1 MLPHASI
8 SIVGCARPEYVIE
21 EPRRLGRRLKFS
33 IQVHRLPETFG
44 ENPGLL
50 YVAPDLPGELIDSRE
65 ASLFPYA
72 FHEAD
77 VYHAPVQIPL
87 EIDEMSLDA
96 ALDPP
101 ESRRHADVRTRG
113 ILFFAKTDEPG
124 VDSASRYNG
133 VRIRHHVC
141 RWKADGPAS
150 LVSDHYLSPEHVGA
164 SEEADGLGHFSL
176 GDQSPYAG
184 GADPTLNAGTAY
196 PNRNSRPPC
205 LPHEPQEV
213 LKISGSPVP
222 ETKVRADY
230 DYLGPYLPHQ
240 HVPHELFG
248 ALPGLVEV

>member
-8 SIVGCARPEYVIE
+8 SIVRHARPENVLE
-21 EPRRLGRRLKFS
+21 EPRRLGRRLTFS
-33 IQVHRLPETFG
+33 IQVHRLPETIG
-44 ENPGLL
+44 DKPCLL
-50 YVAPDLPGELIDSRE
+50 YVAPDLAFELIDARE

-72 FHEAD
+72 LHEAD
-77 VYHAPVQIPL
+77 VYHAPVEVSL
-87 EIDEMSLDA
+87 EVEEMSLDA
-96 ALDPP
+96 DLGPP
-101 ESRRHADVRTRG
+101 EGRSHADVRTRG
-113 ILFFAKTDEPG
+113 VLFFATADEPG
-124 VDSASRYNG
+124 VDSAGRYNG

-164 SEEADGLGHFSL
+164 SEEAGGLGHFSL

-184 GADPTLNAGTAY
+184 GADPTLHAGTAY
-196 PNRNSRPPC
+196 LNCNGRPPC
-205 LPHEPQEV
+205 LPHESQEV

-240 HVPHELFG
+240 NVPHKLFG
-248 ALPGLVEV
+248 ALPG